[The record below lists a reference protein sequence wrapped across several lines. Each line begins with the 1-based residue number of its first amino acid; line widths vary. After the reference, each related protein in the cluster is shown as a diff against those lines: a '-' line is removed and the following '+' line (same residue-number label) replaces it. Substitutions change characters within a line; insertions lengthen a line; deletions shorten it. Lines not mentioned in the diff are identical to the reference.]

1 MTYDEQEEFR
11 MVEYRMDNE
20 GLEYCFLRYSDF
32 SEVKDEKFHQLR
44 NELIN
49 KIKEMRQYVEDKCN
63 EEIDYDDED
72 GFPEI

>member
-63 EEIDYDDED
+63 EEIDYEDDELS
-72 GFPEI
+72 

>member
-11 MVEYRMDNE
+11 MVEYRMDTE
-20 GLEYCFLRYSDF
+20 RIEYCFLSYSDF

-44 NELIN
+44 NELID

-63 EEIDYDDED
+63 EEIDTEKQ
-72 GFPEI
+72 

>member
-32 SEVKDEKFHQLR
+32 SEVKDEKFHHLR
-44 NELIN
+44 NELID

-63 EEIDYDDED
+63 EEIDYEDDELS
-72 GFPEI
+72 

>member
-11 MVEYRMDNE
+11 MVQYRMDNE
-20 GLEYCFLRYSDF
+20 GFEYCFLSYSSF
-32 SEVKDEKFHQLR
+32 PEVKDEKFHQLR
-44 NELIN
+44 KELIE
-49 KIKEMRQYVEDKCN
+49 KIKEMRQYVEDKCD

>member
-20 GLEYCFLRYSDF
+20 GFEYCFLRYSDF

-44 NELIN
+44 KELIS

-63 EEIDYDDED
+63 EEIDYEDDELS
-72 GFPEI
+72 

>member
-44 NELIN
+44 NELID

-63 EEIDYDDED
+63 EEIDYEDDELS
-72 GFPEI
+72 

>member
-20 GLEYCFLRYSDF
+20 GIEYCFLSYSDF

-44 NELIN
+44 NELID

-63 EEIDYDDED
+63 EEIDTEKQ
-72 GFPEI
+72 

>member
-11 MVEYRMDNE
+11 MVQYRMDNE
-20 GLEYCFLRYSDF
+20 GFEYCFLSYSSF
-32 SEVKDEKFHQLR
+32 PEVKDEKFHLLR
-44 NELIN
+44 KELIE